1 MLSFAG
7 WGRTRPRHVCK
18 IPKRCFLHR
27 ISDFAT
33 FIFNLNFFHLI
44 SFVARE
50 MQEKVRETHARTEK
64 RPAEKREKERERKRE
79 RERGRLRHTSRHVNE
94 KKTRHGTYNK
104 LAAALATEPRRNK
117 VRRGKRKEEFGFLIT
132 AERKRGRREEKRAR
146 VLG

>member
-1 MLSFAG
+1 MKCKKKFVR
-7 WGRTRPRHVCK
+7 RTRGRRSGRPRNER
-18 IPKRCFLHR
+18 KR
-27 ISDFAT
+27 
-33 FIFNLNFFHLI
+33 
-44 SFVARE
+44 
-50 MQEKVRETHARTEK
+50 
-64 RPAEKREKERERKRE
+64 EREREE

-94 KKTRHGTYNK
+94 RKTRHGTYNK